1 MVTSNK
7 LSFGFLH
14 YFYFVY
20 FIPAI
25 VLAHYPDQSEK
36 DNPKPCSHKNVAINY
51 QAPICVPTD
60 QGWTAVSEQNCL
72 NGLKSQCPEF
82 NQAVCLWYSWKP
94 SCTSLNVPE
103 LQLPCCRLKY
113 YASSGGFSQYTW
125 MEVYYTNQYGTA
137 DRNNTVFDIV
147 EIHRLIKHRA
157 GFGNND
163 QPDWPLNVFDPN
175 GERGL
180 KWVYLNTSKT
190 VPLTGSKL
198 CPDNKDE
205 GGLCSGKTV
214 DFLKTNFK
222 EGFDPAKTPTP
233 SEKETNHNASIS
245 YEYTAGCVFG
255 LIDQLKTSVCKVT
268 YHRRSFYK
276 NTYTTGQAVTHTYYA
291 GQNVTVPYLEAQV
304 YSDSK
309 GGKDGLVRYAY
320 LQYVDVAQF

>member
-82 NQAVCLWYSWKP
+82 NEAVCLWYSWKP

-147 EIHRLIKHRA
+147 EIHRLIKHKSA
-157 GFGNND
+157 FGEND

-180 KWVYLNTSKT
+180 KWVNLNESKT
-190 VPLTGSKL
+190 VPLAGSKI
-198 CPDNKDE
+198 CPDKNDLF
-205 GGLCSGKTV
+205 GGVCSGKVV

-268 YHRRSFYK
+268 YLRRSEFSYSRK
-276 NTYTTGQAVTHTYYA
+276 NGRQSSSYS
-291 GQNVTVPYLEAQV
+291 QNVTAPYLEAQV